1 MAAHLTRLSMA
12 LILASPL
19 GGTLAAQSA
28 EYTTGTTKYRIVTNI
43 KGSQSSPGGSQTF
56 DIALREQITVGLM
69 KHAKDTVMATMTL
82 DSISL
87 SSSAGSP
94 PDVAAIK
101 GAKFVTLMSPT
112 GKFYST
118 QAPAGLDPATAQIT
132 EGIGRFLPAYRGNL
146 AKGTTWSDTTT
157 GKISQQ
163 GMDLD
168 RTIVSTYTV
177 AGDTTIGGQK
187 ALRVNRVTTTKASGG
202 GNAQGTPIT
211 METMGNGNSVYFLTP
226 KGAFLGATSTDDV
239 NSKITV
245 LAQNVEIGVKQSVQT
260 TIEAIK

>member
-1 MAAHLTRLSMA
+1 MAAYLKRLSMA
-12 LILASPL
+12 LALASPL
-19 GGTLAAQSA
+19 ASTLAAQSA
-28 EYTTGTTKYRIVTNI
+28 EYSAGTTKYRVVTDV
-43 KGSQSSPGGSQTF
+43 KGSQSSPAGSQTF
-56 DIALREQITVGLM
+56 DIALRERITVDLM

-82 DSISL
+82 DSVSL
-87 SSSAGSP
+87 SSSAGP
-94 PDVAAIK
+94 APDVAGIK

-118 QAPAGLDPATAQIT
+118 QSPAGLDPATAQIT
-132 EGIGRFLPAYRGNL
+132 EGIGHFLPAYRGNL

-187 ALRVNRVTTTKASGG
+187 ALRVNRVLISKATGG

-211 METMGNGNSVYFLTP
+211 IETTGGGNSVYFLTP
-226 KGAFLGATSTDDV
+226 KGAFLGATSTEEV
-239 NSKITV
+239 SSKITV
-245 LAQNVEIGVKQSVQT
+245 LAQNVEIGVKQTVQT